1 MPRTGPPGFEA
12 LLESH
17 AITDIAL
24 YGDTRP
30 IHAQAVEIARA
41 RGLRVHVLE
50 EGYLRPYWVTYER
63 GGANGHSR
71 LMKMSIADMQ
81 EALAHGPIDF
91 PEAPARWG
99 DMRQHVFYG
108 ALYHAFVLLAN
119 RSYAG
124 FRPHRD
130 LNVRQEFRLYIRRL
144 LLMPYHWLARLRATW
159 RIRRGGFP
167 YHLVLLQLEHDSSFQ
182 MHSPFSTMTE
192 FLKVVMGGFA
202 EGAPGHHHLVF
213 KAHPLEDGR
222 VNLEREINALARA
235 HGLEH
240 RVHYVRGGKLAQL
253 LGPCPQRGH
262 GELDRRATGAVAR
275 PAAEG
280 LRRGGL
286 FQARVRVGP
295 APGRILPPPCAPR
308 QRRLSRLP
316 AIPAGNQP
324 GARRLLFLT
333 GTATIAAATGGHDAG
348 PRGSL

>member
-144 LLMPYHWLARLRATW
+144 LLMPYHWLGAAA
-159 RIRRGGFP
+159 G
-167 YHLVLLQLEHDSSFQ
+167 HL
-182 MHSPFSTMTE
+182 
-192 FLKVVMGGFA
+192 
-202 EGAPGHHHLVF
+202 
-213 KAHPLEDGR
+213 AHPAGR
-222 VNLEREINALARA
+222 LSLS
-235 HGLEH
+235 
-240 RVHYVRGGKLAQL
+240 
-253 LGPCPQRGH
+253 P
-262 GELDRRATGAVAR
+262 GAVA
-275 PAAEG
+275 A
-280 LRRGGL
+280 
-286 FQARVRVGP
+286 
-295 APGRILPPPCAPR
+295 
-308 QRRLSRLP
+308 
-316 AIPAGNQP
+316 
-324 GARRLLFLT
+324 
-333 GTATIAAATGGHDAG
+333 
-348 PRGSL
+348 